1 MSGDP
6 GPVPSSQPPDLP
18 AGPDTDCRRPLR
30 LGAGL
35 LAAGLG
41 ALILWS
47 MLAPLDEGV
56 PAQGVVTVEGSRKRV
71 EHLSGG
77 IVGQVLVREG
87 QQVSAGQDLVRLEA
101 TQARTA
107 LGQTQAQ
114 WAAALALQARLVAE
128 RDGADKVD
136 FPAALKDL
144 ASRDPEVAALLRSQE
159 GLFRSRQ
166 QALRGSLRIIAESV
180 RGLEAQL
187 VSLARLRQGRER
199 QVSLFNERL
208 ESFMRLKDEGFISR
222 HYLLEV
228 ERELAEIQSRQ
239 SEDLSNIAGVE
250 ARLADFRLRGQQAEV
265 EFRRDVESQ
274 LADIRQELASLEE
287 RLIAQRD
294 TLARMVVTAPVKGT
308 VIDLAVHAVGEVVQP
323 GGRLLDIVPA
333 GERLMVEAKAE
344 PRYVD
349 RLRPGLSVQVYIDA
363 YANRAN
369 RPVLEGVVEVVS
381 ADALPD
387 PQSGAPHY
395 TIRVGLAQPSGPAAI
410 RLVPGMQASVLVR
423 TGERPL
429 IVYLLRPLLRRFDA
443 ALKE

>member
-1 MSGDP
+1 MNDDQGAVPTSSP
-6 GPVPSSQPPDLP
+6 GSRDW
-18 AGPDTDCRRPLR
+18 PDTDCRPPLR

-35 LAAGLG
+35 LVAGFG

-47 MLAPLDEGV
+47 ALAPLDEGV
-56 PAQGVVTVEGSRKRV
+56 PAQGVVTVESSRKRV
-71 EHLSGG
+71 EHLTGG

-87 QQVSAGQDLVRLEA
+87 QQVRAGQDLVRLEE

-107 LGQTQAQ
+107 FSQTEAQ
-114 WAAALALQARLVAE
+114 WAATLALQARLVAE

-136 FPAALKDL
+136 FPLVLKEL
-144 ASRDPEVAALLRSQE
+144 ASRDAAVAALLQSQE

-166 QALRGSLRIIAESV
+166 QALRGNLHIIAESV

-187 VSLARLRQGRER
+187 ASLARLRHGRER

-265 EFRRDVESQ
+265 EFRRDVEQQ
-274 LADIRQELASLEE
+274 LTEARRELANLEE
-287 RLIAQRD
+287 RLVAQRD
-294 TLARMVVTAPVKGT
+294 SLARMVVTAPATGT
-308 VIDLAVHAVGEVVQP
+308 VIDLAVHTVGEIVQP
-323 GGRLLDIVPA
+323 GGRLLDIVPT
-333 GERLMVEAKAE
+333 GERLMIEAKAE

-349 RLRPGLSVQVYIDA
+349 RLHPGLPVQVHIDA

-369 RPVLEGVVEVVS
+369 RPVLEGIVEVVS

-387 PQSGAPHY
+387 PQTGLPHY
-395 TIRVGLAQPSGPAAI
+395 TIRVGLTPPSGGAAI
-410 RLVPGMQASVLVR
+410 RLEPGMQASVLVR

-429 IVYLLRPLLRRFDA
+429 LVYLFRPLLRRFDS